1 MTILTEQAFFDVMD
15 GKLIPPEN
23 PNKKDGGI
31 VCEPTSPNWK
41 EQEERSRLE
50 FIDNKRADY
59 LDKRKP
65 AGNKYDI
72 WFQEDVALRFSCS
85 HVNTLW
91 EALDRWGEKAQ
102 VGCAVEELAELIV
115 ALQKHTNRTPTPE
128 TLGNILDEI
137 ADVEIMLAQMRM
149 HFGFSDAM
157 LAKQVEKKLA
167 KLDKSLKKKA

>member
-23 PNKKDGGI
+23 QNKKDGGI
-31 VCEPTSPNWK
+31 VYEPTTPNWR

-167 KLDKSLKKKA
+167 KLNASLKEKA